1 MSANVGANKTCLASK
16 TTWKA
21 GSSAR
26 FRPLLLK
33 CEECKLNRLRTLL
46 PSRAD
51 KREYVVENLME
62 CQFLSRFL
70 VALGSVADGVSR
82 GLLSDVTTLLR
93 SQVPTLVSFFFF
105 FFLR

>member
-1 MSANVGANKTCLASK
+1 
-16 TTWKA
+16 
-21 GSSAR
+21 
-26 FRPLLLK
+26 
-33 CEECKLNRLRTLL
+33 
-46 PSRAD
+46 
-51 KREYVVENLME
+51 ME

-105 FFLR
+105 FYVEYLFN

>member
-51 KREYVVENLME
+51 KPEYVVENLME
-62 CQFLSRFL
+62 CQLLSRFL

-105 FFLR
+105 FLR